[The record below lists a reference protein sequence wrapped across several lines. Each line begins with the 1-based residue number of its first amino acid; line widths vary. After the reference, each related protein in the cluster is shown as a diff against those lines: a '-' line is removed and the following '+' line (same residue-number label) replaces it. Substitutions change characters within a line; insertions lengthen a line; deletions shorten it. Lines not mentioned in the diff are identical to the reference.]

1 MGGGNRDFDAIAAGI
16 IPFRG
21 RRLRHAGASGP
32 VLPLFLAWRSGGESD
47 RQGAQT
53 GLSRLARVAD
63 GVELRVTATAG
74 KGKRTKGDATGRPGT
89 MCL

>member
-32 VLPLFLAWRSGGESD
+32 VLPLFLASRRWAAACASR
-47 RQGAQT
+47 R
-53 GLSRLARVAD
+53 LSRLARVAD

-74 KGKRTKGDATGRPGT
+74 KGRRTKGDATGRPGT
-89 MCL
+89 ACL